1 MDFVTSE
8 IVSSADVFG
17 RIGLDV
23 DVLTE
28 IRCSFFGG
36 ASTFGTS
43 AFPVSDCSRI
53 SAAAAPDASIF
64 SGAVSGMLWRLI
76 CPSGNIRCCTA
87 SCAGADCTDTIL
99 GFALCCGCIC
109 AAVTVDCFTACCC
122 DTGADVDAACGVAAA
137 GAGADAACGV
147 TAAGA
152 GVDAVCG
159 VAAAG
164 AVCGVATAGAGADA
178 TCGVAAAG
186 ATCGVAAAGAGADA
200 TCGVAAAG
208 AACGVEAACGCLLRC
223 TCDCFATDVSVEAGL
238 FCACTIAD
246 FGTTRAFALDCTC
259 PDVGA
264 IRAVIVIRGAVC
276 GFMLF
281 RGCTIAAT
289 SACGVTCFFG
299 AAVTGAFALCCA
311 CICDAVTD
319 GVGAV

>member
-1 MDFVTSE
+1 MDFVSSE

-99 GFALCCGCIC
+99 GFALCCSCIC

-122 DTGADVDAACGVAAA
+122 DTGADVDDACGVAAAGAVVDAACDVAAAGAGADAVCDIAAAGAACGVAAVGAGVDAACGVAAA

-147 TAAGA
+147 
-152 GVDAVCG
+152 
-159 VAAAG
+159 
-164 AVCGVATAGAGADA
+164 
-178 TCGVAAAG
+178 
-186 ATCGVAAAGAGADA
+186 
-200 TCGVAAAG
+200 
-208 AACGVEAACGCLLRC
+208 EAACGCLLRC
-223 TCDCFATDVSVEAGL
+223 TFGCFATDVCVEAGL
-238 FCACTIAD
+238 FCACTVAD

-264 IRAVIVIRGAVC
+264 IRAVIVICGAVC

>member
-1 MDFVTSE
+1 MDFVSSE

-99 GFALCCGCIC
+99 GFALCCSCIC

-122 DTGADVDAACGVAAA
+122 NTGADVDAACGVAAA

-147 TAAGA
+147 AAAGA
-152 GVDAVCG
+152 VVDTACG

-164 AVCGVATAGAGADA
+164 ADADAACGVT
-178 TCGVAAAG
+178 
-186 ATCGVAAAGAGADA
+186 
-200 TCGVAAAG
+200 AAG
-208 AACGVEAACGCLLRC
+208 AACGVDAACGCLLRC
-223 TCDCFATDVSVEAGL
+223 TCGCFATDVGVEAGL
-238 FCACTIAD
+238 FCACTVAD

-264 IRAVIVIRGAVC
+264 IRAVIVICGAVC
-276 GFMLF
+276 GFLLF